1 MSLTLAKLNKLLK
14 LSADAKSF
22 RAGKAIH
29 AHLIVSNHCIAKN
42 SVEANSFINFYSKCG
57 CLSDARH
64 LFDGLQERR
73 NVVSWA
79 ALMAGYMQCGK
90 PSDLIGLFRDMV
102 SECEVMPNEYVF
114 ATVVS
119 SCSVSRTLEVGMQC
133 HVQVLK
139 LGLVF
144 HDYVRDALLDMYMKC
159 SHVGEAIRL
168 LWDSMPGNSS
178 YSYQLVLN
186 GVVEHGY
193 VEQGLGIVRR
203 MVDDDV
209 EWDGSSWVSV
219 IALCACLRDSRLA
232 SQVHGK
238 LIRSNNLE
246 CDMYVNSALINMYGK
261 CGNPLGARNV
271 FDKLQDRNVVLWTS
285 VMAAYSQNELF
296 EEALKLFTAMEISD
310 VRPNEFTLAV
320 SMNASA
326 GLSTL
331 RNGYLL
337 HGRAMKAGFIDHVSV
352 GSALIDMYAKS
363 GNIEAANRVFSG
375 MEHRSTISWN
385 AIICGFSHHGLGK
398 EALLVFE
405 DMLAAEAVRP
415 NHVTFVGVL
424 SACAHLGLVDKGFYY
439 FNYLMRAMGV
449 EPGLEHHTCMVG
461 LLGKAG
467 KLEDAKNFM
476 MSRMEIWDVVA
487 WRTLLNACHIHKN
500 YELAERVANSI
511 LEMDP
516 RDMGSYTLLS
526 NVYARRSRWDAVAD
540 IRKLM
545 KDRKVRKEPG
555 SSWIEIQNA
564 THVFVS
570 DDKKH
575 PESSKIYEKVKEII
589 ALIKPLG
596 YVPDVDLV
604 LHDVEDEQKED
615 HLCYHSEKLAMAY
628 GIMKLPSGAPIVVIK
643 NLRMCDDC
651 HSAARLIS
659 KLTRR
664 SIIIRDAKRF
674 HHFQDGCCSCGDYW

>member
-29 AHLIVSNHCIAKN
+29 AHLIVLNHCIAKN

-57 CLSDARH
+57 LVSDARH
-64 LFDGLQERR
+64 LFDGLRERR
-73 NVVSWA
+73 
-79 ALMAGYMQCGK
+79 AGYMQCGK
-90 PSDLIGLFRDMV
+90 PLEVIGLFRDMV

-119 SCSVSRTLEVGMQC
+119 SCSVSRRLEVGMQC

-159 SHVGEAIRL
+159 SRVGEAIRL

-193 VEQGLGIVRR
+193 VEQGLDIVRR
-203 MVDDDV
+203 MVDDEDV

-219 IALCACLRDSRLA
+219 IALCACLGDPRLA

-261 CGNPLGARNV
+261 CANPSSARKV
-271 FDKLQDRNVVLWTS
+271 FDMLQDRNVVLWTS

-296 EEALKLFTAMEISD
+296 EEALQLFTAMEISD

-331 RNGYLL
+331 RTGCLL

-375 MEHRSTISWN
+375 MEHRS
-385 AIICGFSHHGLGK
+385 
-398 EALLVFE
+398 
-405 DMLAAEAVRP
+405 
-415 NHVTFVGVL
+415 
-424 SACAHLGLVDKGFYY
+424 
-439 FNYLMRAMGV
+439 
-449 EPGLEHHTCMVG
+449 
-461 LLGKAG
+461 
-467 KLEDAKNFM
+467 
-476 MSRMEIWDVVA
+476 
-487 WRTLLNACHIHKN
+487 
-500 YELAERVANSI
+500 
-511 LEMDP
+511 
-516 RDMGSYTLLS
+516 
-526 NVYARRSRWDAVAD
+526 
-540 IRKLM
+540 
-545 KDRKVRKEPG
+545 
-555 SSWIEIQNA
+555 
-564 THVFVS
+564 
-570 DDKKH
+570 
-575 PESSKIYEKVKEII
+575 
-589 ALIKPLG
+589 
-596 YVPDVDLV
+596 
-604 LHDVEDEQKED
+604 DE
-615 HLCYHSEKLAMAY
+615 
-628 GIMKLPSGAPIVVIK
+628 
-643 NLRMCDDC
+643 N
-651 HSAARLIS
+651 
-659 KLTRR
+659 
-664 SIIIRDAKRF
+664 
-674 HHFQDGCCSCGDYW
+674 